1 MRFAPVVEITG
12 PDAGG
17 QVVVEIRLDPAPEGV
32 WPAEDGPLPE
42 GGIPDLDVT
51 VSVFGWPLR
60 FPPSTSSPEG
70 LGAFGTIATRGG
82 IAGDAFRTTAQV
94 LPDKTDSGGT
104 ITVKAVFLHGTRV
117 SGHAEHSVPLSPAP
131 SSSR

>member
-1 MRFAPVVEITG
+1 MRLAPVIEIIG
-12 PDAGG
+12 PDADG
-17 QVVVEIRLDPAPEGV
+17 QVGIEVRLDPAPGGV
-32 WPAEDGPLPE
+32 WPAEDGPVPE

-51 VSVFGWPLR
+51 VSVTGWPLR
-60 FPPSTSSPEG
+60 FPASTSSPEG
-70 LGAFGTIATRGG
+70 LGVFGTIATRGG

-117 SGHAEHSVPLSPAP
+117 SGHAERSVPLSPAP
-131 SSSR
+131 SPSR